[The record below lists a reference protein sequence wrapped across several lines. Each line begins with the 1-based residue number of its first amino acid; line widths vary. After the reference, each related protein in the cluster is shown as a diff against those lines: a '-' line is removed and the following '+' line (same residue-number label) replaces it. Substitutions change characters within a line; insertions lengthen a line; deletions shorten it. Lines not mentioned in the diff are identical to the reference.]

1 MVSFIYEAS
10 TRTSTRWRR
19 RYGTLIASTTG
30 RDGNALEVIF
40 LRKSSENKSTFTL
53 SNTDAAA
60 ILRPVMPD
68 FYFVNTPTAHMQ
80 RHLEL
85 LMQLQHGDVTLDF
98 HRHPGARLT
107 ELTLCAFDEARP
119 GLLAKVCGT
128 LTALGIEV
136 RTALIY
142 TLRSLQED
150 TAPGDGDGSPRRWV
164 ALDTLRLSD
173 PYRGRERALTEKS
186 IERTRSELLR
196 VIQGE
201 TSVAQLLTKMRRHL
215 HTPVNIY
222 DLKVVNRDMGPTLGV
237 CTAISLR
244 SADMTGLLYRTTGA
258 LAALELNIQVAQINS
273 ENGVAEDQ
281 FFVTDAR
288 GVAWPDEELETLAT
302 QLRTMLQ
309 SGTMPN
315 FLAGG

>member
-1 MVSFIYEAS
+1 VRKLADKPRF
-10 TRTSTRWRR
+10 
-19 RYGTLIASTTG
+19 GTFMAGKRAATATYPRSSL
-30 RDGNALEVIF
+30 
-40 LRKSSENKSTFTL
+40 LRKSSQPKSTFTW
-53 SNTDAAA
+53 SNNEAAA
-60 ILRPVMPD
+60 LLRPVMPD
-68 FYFVNTPTAHMQ
+68 FYFVNTPTAHMR

-85 LMQLQHGDVTLDF
+85 LLQLQHGDVTLDF

-107 ELTLCAFDEARP
+107 ELTLCAFDETRP

-142 TLRSLQED
+142 TLQPPEQNPAHGAD
-150 TAPGDGDGSPRRWV
+150 TTPPRRWV
-164 ALDTLRLSD
+164 ALDTLLLSE
-173 PYRGRERALTEKS
+173 PYRGQERALTSKA
-186 IERTRSELLR
+186 IERTRAELLR

-215 HTPVNIY
+215 HAPVNIY
-222 DLKVVNRDMGPTLGV
+222 DLAVVNRDMGPTLGV

-273 ENGVAEDQ
+273 ENGVAEDL
-281 FFVTDAR
+281 FFVTDAQ
-288 GVAWPDEELETLAT
+288 GAPWPENDLQALSTR
-302 QLRTMLQ
+302 LRSMLQ
-309 SGTMPN
+309 SGTLPT
-315 FLAGG
+315 FLAGGG

>member
-1 MVSFIYEAS
+1 M
-10 TRTSTRWRR
+10 
-19 RYGTLIASTTG
+19 
-30 RDGNALEVIF
+30 
-40 LRKSSENKSTFTL
+40 
-53 SNTDAAA
+53 
-60 ILRPVMPD
+60 LRPVMPD

-142 TLRSLQED
+142 TLRSLETSD
-150 TAPGDGDGSPRRWV
+150 AHGDANLVPRRWV
-164 ALDTLRLSD
+164 ALDTLLLSD
-173 PYRGRERALTEKS
+173 PYHGRERALTAKS
-186 IERTRSELLR
+186 IERTRTSLTR

-201 TSVAQLLTKMRRHL
+201 ISVSQLLTKMRRHL
-215 HTPVNIY
+215 HAPVNIY
-222 DLKVVNRDMGPTLGV
+222 DLKIVNRDMGPTLGI

-258 LAALELNIQVAQINS
+258 LAALDLNIQVAQINS

-288 GVAWPDEELETLAT
+288 RVALPDNALESLAT
-302 QLRTMLQ
+302 RLRAMLQ

>member
-1 MVSFIYEAS
+1 LLQK
-10 TRTSTRWRR
+10 TSQ
-19 RYGTLIASTTG
+19 S
-30 RDGNALEVIF
+30 
-40 LRKSSENKSTFTL
+40 KSAFTW
-53 SNTDAAA
+53 SNNEAAA
-60 ILRPVMPD
+60 MLRPVMPD

-85 LMQLQHGDVTLDF
+85 LLQLQHGDVTLDF

-142 TLRSLQED
+142 TLQPPEPNPVQSD
-150 TAPGDGDGSPRRWV
+150 DPATPRRWV
-164 ALDTLRLSD
+164 ALDTLLLSD
-173 PYRGRERALTEKS
+173 PYHGRERALTAKS
-186 IERTRSELLR
+186 IERARAALLR

-222 DLKVVNRDMGPTLGV
+222 DLAVVNRDMGPTLGV

-273 ENGVAEDQ
+273 ENGVAEDL
-281 FFVTDAR
+281 FFVTDAQ
-288 GVAWPDEELETLAT
+288 GAAWPDNDLEGLTT
-302 QLRTMLQ
+302 RLRSMLQ
-309 SGTMPN
+309 SGTMPT
-315 FLAGG
+315 FLTGGN